1 MKQSI
6 DLNIQRYY
14 LVLVALFSVLSTF
27 SQTQQNTTQIKGQIF
42 NPEKK
47 PAMFSTAILLNQ
59 DSVIVKGVLTGED
72 GKFVFD
78 NMNAGKYFV
87 KVTNIEFK
95 TFVSKPVQI
104 RKNEQVVLDSIKLVT
119 NSIKLSTVEIVGR
132 KALVEVHSDKTVFNV
147 ASSVNSS
154 GNNGLELLS
163 KAPGVVVDMDNNII
177 LQGKSGV
184 QIFINGRPSRL
195 SGKDLTNFLESIR
208 SDNIESIEIITNP
221 SSKYDAEGTGGIINI
236 KLKKNVS
243 SGFNGNV
250 IGSYSKGELPRSSI
264 GTTLNYSGSKTNVFS
279 TINYSDDKFLT
290 NIKESSYQN
299 EFLIDKD
306 SKSQFHRKSYNFSGG
321 IDYAINTRQ
330 SISMD
335 GRAFINRS
343 NQELN
348 SINGIYDSVNVRNG
362 EILLAQVTDKMPSEN
377 YNFNFSYQFKIDSTS
392 NLSSDF
398 SFGKYS
404 STKNTDQ
411 PNKYFNAGSDTLL
424 RSVTNAYDAGTEID
438 IWSVMVDYEKR
449 LQKFTLSAGAKY
461 SYIST
466 GNQLAFYG
474 IKNETPTLDT
484 TRSNNFNYL
493 EKVTALYF
501 ILNAK
506 VNERITVNAGLR
518 MESTSSLGT
527 LESKIGTKDSRVP
540 RSYTDFFPNVSIA
553 YNDQKKSVIS
563 ASIGRRITRPNYQD
577 LNPFESRT
585 SELSAWKGNPF
596 LNPNY
601 ITNYQLTYS
610 FKRKLVIS
618 NTYSVTKDFFANV
631 FEITEGAG
639 NILSP
644 RNLQKAI
651 NNGLSVSYP
660 LRVSKW
666 WEFTTFLVYNYS
678 SFKGTS
684 GNSVIDLQANIYNV
698 RIQNSLNLP
707 GKISMELTGFYS
719 SPWIWGGTVNVEG
732 GYAINVGIKKDF
744 LDKKLLLQATGNDI
758 FRTRSD
764 FHYKSN
770 YGGKQVNGVIT
781 FDNSR
786 FGINATYSFGNQKSK
801 ANKKRKSAIDDDLNR
816 ISN

>member
-1 MKQSI
+1 M
-6 DLNIQRYY
+6 NILKYT
-14 LVLVALFSVLSTF
+14 LLLFAIMAFYSGF
-27 SQTQQNTTQIKGQIF
+27 SQSQQNTTQIRGQIF
-42 NPEKK
+42 NPEKT

-59 DSVIVKGVLTGED
+59 DSVIVKGLLTGED

-78 NMNAGKYFV
+78 KLNAGKYFV

-95 TFVSKPVQI
+95 TFVSKPI
-104 RKNEQVVLDSIKLVT
+104 LLRKNDQVELDSIKLLT
-119 NSIKLSTVEIVGR
+119 NSVKLNTVEIIGR

-147 ASSVNSS
+147 ASSVNAS

-250 IGSYSKGELPRSSI
+250 IGSYSKGELPRASI
-264 GTTLNYSGSKTNVFS
+264 GTTLNYSGSKINVFS

-299 EFLIDKD
+299 EYLIEKD
-306 SKSQFHRKSYNFSGG
+306 SKSQYNRKSYNISGG
-321 IDYAINTRQ
+321 LDYTINARQ
-330 SISMD
+330 SVSMD
-335 GRAFINRS
+335 GRAFVNRS
-343 NQELN
+343 TQELN
-348 SINGIYDSVNVRNG
+348 SINGIYDSVNTSNG
-362 EILLAQVTDKMPSEN
+362 EILKATVEDEIPSEN
-377 YNFNFSYQFKIDSTS
+377 YNFNFSYKYTPDSTS

-398 SFGKYS
+398 SFGKFS
-404 STKNTDQ
+404 STKNTYQ
-411 PNKYFNAGSDTLL
+411 PNAYYNIAGDTLL
-424 RSVTNAYDAGTEID
+424 RSVTNTYNAGTQIS

-449 LQKFTLSAGAKY
+449 FRKFTLSAGAKY
-461 SYIST
+461 SSIST
-466 GNQLAFYG
+466 GNQLAFYN
-474 IKNETPTLDT
+474 IENETPTLDT

-493 EKVTALYF
+493 EKVAALYF
-501 ILNAK
+501 ILNTK
-506 VNERITVNAGLR
+506 LSEKITVNAGLR
-518 MESTSSLGT
+518 MESTSSLGS
-527 LESKIGTKDSRVP
+527 LESVIPTRDSEVP
-540 RSYTDFFPNVSIA
+540 RSYTDFFPNVSVA
-553 YNDQKKSVIS
+553 YDDKKKSVIS

-601 ITNYQLTYS
+601 ITNYQVTYS
-610 FKRKLVIS
+610 YNRKLVIS
-618 NTYSVTKDFFANV
+618 NTYSVTRDFFANV
-631 FEITEGAG
+631 FEITDGAG

-644 RNLQKAI
+644 RNLQRAI

-660 LRVSKW
+660 LRVTKW

-678 SFKGTS
+678 SFNGST
-684 GNSVIDLQANIYNV
+684 GNTVIDLKANIYNF

-707 GKISMELTGFYS
+707 GKVTMELTCFYT

-732 GYAINVGIKKDF
+732 GYALNFGIKKDF
-744 LDKKLLLQATGNDI
+744 LNKKLLLQATGSDI

-770 YGGKQVNGVIT
+770 YGGKHVDGVIT
-781 FDNSR
+781 FDNQR
-786 FGINATYSFGNQKSK
+786 FGINATYNFGNQKTK
-801 ANKKRKSAIDDDLNR
+801 AAKKRKSAIDDDLNR

>member
-1 MKQSI
+1 M
-6 DLNIQRYY
+6 NISKYIIF
-14 LVLVALFSVLSTF
+14 LFVLFSWFSSF
-27 SQTQQNTTQIKGQIF
+27 SQAQQNETQIKGFIY
-42 NPEKK
+42 NPEKT

-59 DSVIVKGVLTGED
+59 DSVIIKGMLTGED
-72 GKFVFD
+72 GAFVF
-78 NMNAGKYFV
+78 NNINAGKYLV

-95 TFVSKPVQI
+95 TYISKPIQI
-104 RKNEQVVLDSIKLVT
+104 KKNEIIVLDSIILAT
-119 NSIKLSTVEIVGR
+119 NSFKLNTVEIVGR
-132 KALVEVHSDKTVFNV
+132 KALVEVHADKMVFNV

-184 QIFINGRPSRL
+184 QIFIDGRPSRL

-236 KLKKNVS
+236 KLKKNTS
-243 SGFNGNV
+243 LGFNGNV
-250 IGSYSKGELPRSSI
+250 IGSYSKGVFPRSSV
-264 GTTLNYSGSKTNVFS
+264 GTTLNYSGKKVNLFT
-279 TINYSDDKFLT
+279 TLNYSDDIFQT
-290 NIKESSYQN
+290 DIVESSYQN
-299 EFLIDKD
+299 GYLIDKN
-306 SKSQFHRKSYNFSGG
+306 SKSEYHRKSYNFSGG
-321 IDYAINTRQ
+321 MDYTINSKQ

-335 GRAFINRS
+335 GRAFINKS
-343 NQELN
+343 NGELN
-348 SINGIYDSVNVRNG
+348 SSTGIYDSVNIEDG
-362 EILLAQVTDKMPSEN
+362 EVLMSKVLDENPSEN
-377 YNFNFSYQFKIDSTS
+377 YNYNFSYRYNIDSTS
-392 NLSSDF
+392 NLSADF
-398 SFGKYS
+398 SLGKYS
-404 STKNTDQ
+404 STKNTYQ
-411 PNKYFNAGSDTLL
+411 PNDYYNTSEDTLL
-424 RSVTNAYDAGTEID
+424 RSVNNEYDANTQID
-438 IWSVMVDYEKR
+438 LWSVMVDYEKR
-449 LQKFTLSAGAKY
+449 FKKFTFSSGAKY

-466 GNQLAFYG
+466 GNQLAFYTMEG
-474 IKNETPTLDT
+474 EIPVSDIS
-484 TRSNNFNYL
+484 RSNKFDYL
-493 EKVTALYF
+493 EKVAALYF

-506 VNERITVNAGLR
+506 VNDKITVNAGLR

-527 LESKIGTKDSRVP
+527 LESEIATKDSKVERN
-540 RSYTDFFPNVSIA
+540 YTDLFPNVSIA
-553 YNDQKKSVIS
+553 YDDQNKSVLS

-585 SELSAWKGNPF
+585 SEISAWKGNPF

-644 RNLQKAI
+644 RNLQRAI

-660 LRVSKW
+660 LKVTKW

-678 SFKGTS
+678 SFNGTI
-684 GNSVIDLQANIYNV
+684 GNTVIDLKANIYNL

-707 GKISMELTGFYS
+707 GKITVELTGFYS
-719 SPWIWGGTVNVEG
+719 SPFIWGGTVNVEG
-732 GYAINVGIKKDF
+732 GTAINFGIKKDF
-744 LDKKLLLQATGNDI
+744 FNKKLLLQITGSDI
-758 FRTRSD
+758 FRGRSD
-764 FHYKSN
+764 YHYKSN
-770 YGGKQVNGVIT
+770 YGGKHVDGVIT
-781 FDNSR
+781 FDTQR
-786 FGINATYSFGNQKSK
+786 FGVNVTYNFGNQKAKS
-801 ANKKRKSAIDDDLNR
+801 AKKRKSAIDDDMKR

>member
-1 MKQSI
+1 M
-6 DLNIQRYY
+6 
-14 LVLVALFSVLSTF
+14 FSWLSGF
-27 SQTQQNTTQIKGQIF
+27 SQAQQNETQIKGYIF
-42 NPEKK
+42 NPEKT
-47 PAMFSTAILLNQ
+47 PAMYSTAILLNQ
-59 DSVIVKGVLTGED
+59 DSVIIKGVLTGED
-72 GKFVFD
+72 GAFVFD
-78 NMNAGKYFV
+78 KINAGKYFV

-95 TFVSKPVQI
+95 NYVSKPI
-104 RKNEQVVLDSIKLVT
+104 LIKKNEQVVFDSIILAT
-119 NSIKLSTVEIVGR
+119 NSFKLNAVEIVGR
-132 KALVEVHSDKTVFNV
+132 KALVEVHADKTVFNV
-147 ASSVNSS
+147 ASSVNAS

-184 QIFINGRPSRL
+184 QIFIDGRPSRL

-236 KLKKNVS
+236 KLKKNTS
-243 SGFNGNV
+243 LGFNGNI
-250 IGSYSKGELPRSSI
+250 IGSYSKGVFPRSSI
-264 GTTLNYSGSKTNVFS
+264 GTTLNYSGSKINLFT
-279 TINYSDDKFLT
+279 TLNYSDDHFQT
-290 NIKESSYQN
+290 DIVESSYQN
-299 EFLIDKD
+299 GYQIDKN
-306 SKSQFHRKSYNFSGG
+306 SKSEYNRKSYNFSGG
-321 IDYAINTRQ
+321 MDYTINAKQ

-343 NQELN
+343 DQVLTG
-348 SINGIYDSVNVRNG
+348 STGIYDSVNIQDG
-362 EILLAQVTDKMPSEN
+362 EILLSKALDEIPSEN
-377 YNFNFSYQFKIDSTS
+377 YNYNFSYRYSIDSTS
-392 NLSSDF
+392 NLSADF
-398 SFGKYS
+398 SLGKYS
-404 STKNTDQ
+404 STKNTYQ
-411 PNKYFNAGSDTLL
+411 PNDYYNTSEDTLL
-424 RSVTNAYDAGTEID
+424 RSVNNQYNANTQID
-438 IWSVMVDYEKR
+438 LWSLMVDYEKR
-449 LQKFTLSAGAKY
+449 FKKFTLSSGAKY

-466 GNQLAFYG
+466 GNQLAFYD
-474 IKNETPTLDT
+474 IENNTPVLDI
-484 TRSNNFNYL
+484 TRSNKFDYL
-493 EKVTALYF
+493 EKVAALYM
-501 ILNAK
+501 IVNAK
-506 VNERITVNAGLR
+506 LSDKVTVNAGLR

-527 LESKIGTKDSRVP
+527 LESEIATKDSKVP
-540 RSYTDFFPNVSIA
+540 RNYTDFFPNVSIA
-553 YNDQKKSVIS
+553 YDDQKKSVLS

-660 LRVSKW
+660 LKVTKW

-678 SFKGTS
+678 SFNGST
-684 GNSVIDLQANIYNV
+684 GNTVIDLKANIYNF

-707 GKISMELTGFYS
+707 GKISMELTYFYT

-732 GYAINVGIKKDF
+732 GYAINFGIKKDF
-744 LDKKLLLQATGNDI
+744 LNKKLLLQLTGSDI

-770 YGGKQVNGVIT
+770 YGGKHVDGVIT
-781 FDNSR
+781 FDNQR
-786 FGINATYSFGNQKSK
+786 FGINATYKFGNQKVK
-801 ANKKRKSAIDDDLNR
+801 AAKKRKSAIDDDLNR

>member
-1 MKQSI
+1 MLSI
-6 DLNIQRYY
+6 QMNFRKFYMI
-14 LVLVALFSVLSTF
+14 LVALLVWTSAF
-27 SQTQQNTTQIKGQIF
+27 SQSQQNATQIKGQIF
-42 NPEKK
+42 NPEKA

-59 DSVIVKGVLTGED
+59 DSVIVKGVLTGDD
-72 GKFVFD
+72 GKFLFD
-78 NMNAGKYFV
+78 NINAGKYFV

-95 TFVSKPVQI
+95 TYVSKPIQI
-104 RKNEQVVLDSIKLVT
+104 RKNEQVALDSIKLVT
-119 NSIKLSTVEIVGR
+119 NSVKLNAVEIVGR
-132 KALVEVHSDKTVFNV
+132 KALVEVHADKTVFNV
-147 ASSVNSS
+147 ASSVNAS

-163 KAPGVVVDMDNNII
+163 KAPGVVVDMDNNVI

-236 KLKKNVS
+236 KLKKNVN

-250 IGSYSKGELPRSSI
+250 IGSYSKGELPRASI
-264 GTTLNYSGSKTNVFS
+264 GTTLNYSGSKINAFS

-299 EFLIDKD
+299 EYLIEKD
-306 SKSQFHRKSYNFSGG
+306 SKSQFHRKSYNISGG
-321 IDYAINTRQ
+321 LDYTINARQ

-348 SINGIYDSVNVRNG
+348 SINGIYDSVNTSNG
-362 EILLAQVTDKMPSEN
+362 EILIAKVVDEIPSEN
-377 YNFNFSYQFKIDSTS
+377 YNFNFSYRYTIDSTS

-398 SFGKYS
+398 SFGKFLS
-404 STKNTDQ
+404 SKNTYQ
-411 PNKYFNAGSDTLL
+411 PNEYYNTTGDTLL
-424 RSVTNAYDAGTEID
+424 RTVTNTYNAGTQIN
-438 IWSVMVDYEKR
+438 IWSLMVDYEKR
-449 LQKFTLSAGAKY
+449 FSKFTLSAGAKY

-466 GNQLAFYG
+466 GNQLAFYN
-474 IKNETPTLDT
+474 IEDEIQTLDT
-484 TRSNNFNYL
+484 TRSNNFDYL
-493 EKVTALYF
+493 EKVAALYF

-506 VNERITVNAGLR
+506 LSEKITVNAGLR
-518 MESTSSLGT
+518 MESTSSLGR
-527 LESKIGTKDSRVP
+527 LESTIPTRDSEVP
-540 RSYTDFFPNVSIA
+540 RAYTDLFPNVSIA
-553 YNDQKKSVIS
+553 YDDQKKSVIS

-618 NTYSVTKDFFANV
+618 NTFSITKDFFANV

-644 RNLQKAI
+644 RNLQRAI

-660 LRVSKW
+660 LRVTKW

-678 SFKGTS
+678 SFNGTTGS
-684 GNSVIDLQANIYNV
+684 TVIDLKANIYNF
-698 RIQNSLNLP
+698 RIQNNLNLP
-707 GKISMELTGFYS
+707 GKITMELTCFYT

-732 GYAINVGIKKDF
+732 GYALNFGIKKDF
-744 LDKKLLLQATGNDI
+744 LKKKLLIQATGNDI

-770 YGGKQVNGVIT
+770 YGGKHVDGVIT
-781 FDNSR
+781 FDNQR
-786 FGINATYSFGNQKSK
+786 FGINATYNFGNQKNK
-801 ANKKRKSAIDDDLNR
+801 TAKKRKSAIDDDLNR

>member
-1 MKQSI
+1 M
-6 DLNIQRYY
+6 NISKYS
-14 LVLVALFSVLSTF
+14 VLFFVLFSWHSGF
-27 SQTQQNTTQIKGQIF
+27 SQAQQNETQIKGYIY
-42 NPEKK
+42 NPEKT

-59 DSVIVKGVLTGED
+59 DSVIIKGILTGED
-72 GKFVFD
+72 GAFVFD
-78 NMNAGKYFV
+78 KINAGKYFV

-95 TFVSKPVQI
+95 NYVSKPI
-104 RKNEQVVLDSIKLVT
+104 LIKKNEQVVIDSIILAT
-119 NSIKLSTVEIVGR
+119 NSFKLNAVEIVGR
-132 KALVEVHSDKTVFNV
+132 KALVEVHADKMVFNV

-184 QIFINGRPSRL
+184 QIFIDGRPSRL

-236 KLKKNVS
+236 KLKKNTS
-243 SGFNGNV
+243 LGFNGNV
-250 IGSYSKGELPRSSI
+250 IGSYSKGVFPRSSI
-264 GTTLNYSGSKTNVFS
+264 GTTLNYSGRKINLFT
-279 TINYSDDKFLT
+279 TLNYSDDRFQT
-290 NIKESSYQN
+290 DIIESSYQN
-299 EFLIDKD
+299 GYLIDKD
-306 SKSQFHRKSYNFSGG
+306 SKSENHRKSYNFSGG
-321 IDYAINTRQ
+321 MDYTINDKQ

-348 SINGIYDSVNVRNG
+348 SSTGIYDSVNIEDG
-362 EILLAQVTDKMPSEN
+362 EILMSKVLDEMPSEN
-377 YNFNFSYQFKIDSTS
+377 YNFNLNYRYKIDSTS
-392 NLSSDF
+392 TLSADF
-398 SFGKYS
+398 SLGKYS
-404 STKNTDQ
+404 SAKNTYQ
-411 PNKYFNAGSDTLL
+411 PNDYYNTSEDTLL
-424 RSVTNAYDAGTEID
+424 RSVNNQYDANTQID
-438 IWSVMVDYEKR
+438 LWSVMVDYEKR
-449 LQKFTLSAGAKY
+449 FKKFTLSSGAKY

-466 GNQLAFYG
+466 GNQLAFYAMED
-474 IKNETPTLDT
+474 ETPVLDI
-484 TRSNNFNYL
+484 TRSNKFDYL
-493 EKVTALYF
+493 EKVAALYA

-506 VNERITVNAGLR
+506 VSDKITVNAGLR

-527 LESKIGTKDSRVP
+527 LESEIVTQNSEVP
-540 RSYTDFFPNVSIA
+540 RNYTDFFPNVSIA
-553 YNDQKKSVIS
+553 YDDQKKSVLS

-610 FKRKLVIS
+610 FNRKLVIS

-660 LRVSKW
+660 LKVTKW
-666 WEFTTFLVYNYS
+666 WNFTTFLVYNYS
-678 SFKGTS
+678 SFNGTI
-684 GNSVIDLQANIYNV
+684 GNTVIDLKANIYNF

-707 GKISMELTGFYS
+707 GKITMELTYYYT
-719 SPWIWGGTVNVEG
+719 SPWIWGGTVNVDG
-732 GYAINVGIKKDF
+732 GYAINFGIKKDF
-744 LDKKLLLQATGNDI
+744 LDKKLLLQLTGSDI

-764 FHYKSN
+764 FHYVSN
-770 YGGKQVNGVIT
+770 YGGKHVDGVIT
-781 FDNSR
+781 FDIQR
-786 FGINATYSFGNQKSK
+786 FGINATYNFGNQKAK
-801 ANKKRKSAIDDDLNR
+801 ATKKRKSAIDDDLNR